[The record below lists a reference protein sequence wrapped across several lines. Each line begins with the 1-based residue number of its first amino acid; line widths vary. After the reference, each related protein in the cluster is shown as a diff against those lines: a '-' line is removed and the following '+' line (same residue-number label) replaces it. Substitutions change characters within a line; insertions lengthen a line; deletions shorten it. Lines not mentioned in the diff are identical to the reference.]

1 MVSDKAEKVSKHLDV
16 CFERLFHQ
24 TPAHEFLCSNQ
35 VGDRSIIGTKATLA
49 RIGRYI
55 PEAIELEKL
64 CMNKQ
69 VLLKEGLHTVENIRF
84 PISPLPA
91 AT

>member
-1 MVSDKAEKVSKHLDV
+1 VQQPG
-16 CFERLFHQ
+16 R
-24 TPAHEFLCSNQ
+24 
-35 VGDRSIIGTKATLA
+35 RSIDYRKKATLA

-55 PEAIELEKL
+55 PESIELEKL

-69 VLLKEGLHTVENIRF
+69 VLLKDGLHTVENIRF